1 MMKAIGR
8 AWKGAS
14 RTDKPNF
21 IGAMNL
27 QKFIRPELEDKL
39 KGIDFLDGTRVI
51 SGFHADTLADV
62 CNVYLEAREAGVL
75 TKNQLPIAQM
85 CEILL
90 RSFAKV
96 GIRALIYEQLGFE
109 KFKNP
114 EAFRIL
120 IESYLT
126 DEIRRWS
133 KEFPD
138 ELFWQ
143 MDRIYGNER
152 TTSRNRPMYYAKFI
166 RKYIYEPIERGV
178 VLKKLDEKIPKD
190 SKGRKTKRLHT
201 ATSEDIGLPAVR
213 AQIWQTVGVL
223 KTSANKRTFENNYAR
238 LMGRLSNG
246 R

>member
-114 EAFRIL
+114 E
-120 IESYLT
+120 
-126 DEIRRWS
+126 
-133 KEFPD
+133 
-138 ELFWQ
+138 
-143 MDRIYGNER
+143 
-152 TTSRNRPMYYAKFI
+152 
-166 RKYIYEPIERGV
+166 
-178 VLKKLDEKIPKD
+178 
-190 SKGRKTKRLHT
+190 KG
-201 ATSEDIGLPAVR
+201 S
-213 AQIWQTVGVL
+213 
-223 KTSANKRTFENNYAR
+223 
-238 LMGRLSNG
+238 
-246 R
+246 